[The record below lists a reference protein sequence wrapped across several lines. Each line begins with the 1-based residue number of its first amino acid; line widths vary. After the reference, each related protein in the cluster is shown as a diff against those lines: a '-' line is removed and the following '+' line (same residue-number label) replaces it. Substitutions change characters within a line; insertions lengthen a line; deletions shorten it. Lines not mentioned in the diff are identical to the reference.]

1 MSLLTTIAR
10 NLAAICSFFIIT
22 PVHAQQPVEVTDQK
36 IKISAKSSEEL
47 LFAFA
52 AGDQVVFNF
61 SEINKKDL
69 KELEI
74 LEYPDVS
81 KFAEYKI
88 EKITDKR
95 LSVTRNTV
103 LVFRF
108 KNSSL
113 AGRICHINIQ
123 RIPASPQT
131 QHFNPAVVWKM
142 RYDTTWNTVI
152 KNVVERYDTVYNQT
166 VRKVVV
172 RKDTLEELI
181 INKIQ
186 RVHSVT
192 NGNGN
197 TTSISFLL
205 PVNVNLPNNRKRVIG
220 WAYWIA
226 VGDEARKAWEQNLRA
241 VQKLA
246 TQTVLKDPLSAFV
259 TGVVTELI
267 IPKLGEDVAY
277 AITDEANRNLFINQQ
292 TYRHY
297 GNGKGPGGVEKFTH
311 PALLQGRYFICM
323 SNDNFRTGVDATVKV
338 MALVE
343 QTVFEDK
350 AFTDMEVTPRYRK
363 EMLQDPSVRQYRFP
377 FPAD

>member
-10 NLAAICSFFIIT
+10 NLAAICSFVIIAS
-22 PVHAQQPVEVTDQK
+22 VNAQQPVEVTDQK

-74 LEYPDVS
+74 LEYPNVS

-108 KNSSL
+108 KNSSFVS
-113 AGRICHINIQ
+113 RICHINIQ
-123 RIPASPQT
+123 RIPASRQT

-142 RYDTTWNTVI
+142 RSDTTWNTVI
-152 KNVVERYDTVYNQT
+152 KNVAEGYDTVYNQT

-181 INKIQ
+181 IDKIQ

-226 VGDEARKAWEQNLRA
+226 VGDEARKAWEKNLRA
-241 VQKLA
+241 VQKVA
-246 TQTVLKDPLSAFV
+246 IQTAPLTPLGALI

-267 IPKLGEDVAY
+267 IPTLGEDVIY
-277 AITDEANRNLFINQQ
+277 AITDEDNRNLFINNQ

-297 GNGKGPGGVEKFTH
+297 GNGKGPGGVEKVTH
-311 PALLQGRYFICM
+311 PALSQGRYFICL

-338 MALVE
+338 LALVE
-343 QTVFEDK
+343 QTVLEDK

-363 EMLQDPSVRQYRFP
+363 EMLQEPSVRQYRFP